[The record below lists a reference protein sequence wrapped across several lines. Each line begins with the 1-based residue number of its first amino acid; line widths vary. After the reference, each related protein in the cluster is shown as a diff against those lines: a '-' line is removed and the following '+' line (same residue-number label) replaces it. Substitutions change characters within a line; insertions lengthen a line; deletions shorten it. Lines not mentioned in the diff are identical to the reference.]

1 MFLMYVVVAIFL
13 SYLFAR
19 IFFVLLLIYTVYI
32 YIYIYNFFITQRL
45 FPWLNTLINMYKSI
59 YK

>member
-1 MFLMYVVVAIFL
+1 MFLMYVVVAILL

-19 IFFVLLLIYTVYI
+19 IFFVLLLIYIYI
-32 YIYIYNFFITQRL
+32 YIYINFFITQRL
-45 FPWLNTLINMYKSI
+45 FPWLNTLIKMYKSI